1 MCSLSSERRKF
12 VRVGE
17 SLLLSYRTLSAQEAH
32 QESFSNDISGG
43 GVKMPFKEEPKV
55 GDILE
60 LSIELLKEKKR
71 MLLEAKVIWVKANP
85 DDKSH
90 PYQAGLEFTNI
101 GLREKSMLSNYLQ
114 YLNRYALL
122 REYFR
127 F

>member
-1 MCSLSSERRKF
+1 
-12 VRVGE
+12 
-17 SLLLSYRTLSAQEAH
+17 
-32 QESFSNDISGG
+32 
-43 GVKMPFKEEPKV
+43 MPFKEEPKV